1 MVKKYD
7 INTDTLEDIVKAY
20 YKETAHLILD
30 EVVFGLKYPNTDG
43 EAFLEAFGKGKVDF
57 VRVIVPFQTAI
68 SMDDIKKAVSHYVDP
83 NWVVSDVSIGR
94 ISNES
99 KEKLES
105 LTVSVITN
113 TKQKVK

>member
-7 INTDTLEDIVKAY
+7 INTETLEDIVKAY

-30 EVVFGLKYPNTDG
+30 EVVFGLKYDDG
-43 EAFLEAFGKGKVDF
+43 EPFLEAFGKGKDDF
-57 VRVIVPFQTAI
+57 GRAIAPFQMAI
-68 SMDDIKKAVSHYVDP
+68 PTKDIEVAISHYVDP
-83 NWVVSDVSIGR
+83 NWMVHSVLIGR
-94 ISNES
+94 VSNES